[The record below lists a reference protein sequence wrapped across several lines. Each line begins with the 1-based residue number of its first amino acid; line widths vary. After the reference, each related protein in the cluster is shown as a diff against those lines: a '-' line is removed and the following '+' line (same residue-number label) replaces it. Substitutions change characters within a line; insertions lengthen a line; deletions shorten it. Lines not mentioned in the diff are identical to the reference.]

1 MEAKNAV
8 IGGSIVWWH
17 FQFVSVED
25 DNPYD
30 CTGAIGAKT
39 EYYTFDSFPV
49 LIWLDPIYNFK
60 TIIFCNFI
68 LSVEVFEC
76 H

>member
-1 MEAKNAV
+1 MQWF

-17 FQFVSVED
+17 FQFLSVED

-30 CTGAIGAKT
+30 CTGAINGAKT

-49 LIWLDPIYNFK
+49 LIWLDPIYNL
-60 TIIFCNFI
+60 TII
-68 LSVEVFEC
+68 S
-76 H
+76 